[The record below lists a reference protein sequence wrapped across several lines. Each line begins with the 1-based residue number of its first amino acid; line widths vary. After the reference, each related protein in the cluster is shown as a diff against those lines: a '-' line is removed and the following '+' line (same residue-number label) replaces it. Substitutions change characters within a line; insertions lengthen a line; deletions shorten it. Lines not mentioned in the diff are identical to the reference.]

1 MYSSSAENRTKK
13 KGSQQ
18 PSFLGN
24 KNPNVSMGSQQG
36 VFSQKREC
44 FAGGR
49 TCNLANFT
57 LLSKMITEERT
68 EPEGLS
74 ILAENPSPLAEIPRQ
89 RDYAHDCLAEILQRI
104 PSPAVRRPWQSQLS
118 VVLGSPGRPSP
129 LAVRG
134 VRAPWQSGVSGAVLA
149 CPPNSRTTL
158 SCPDRPP
165 GKCPR
170 FSVTWLL

>member
-1 MYSSSAENRTKK
+1 MLYFIADFGQLGHPPGESSHFAGLSILREPFGKNHASSGSCFLYSSSAENRTKK

-57 LLSKMITEERT
+57 LLSKMIHAWQPHCYAIRT
-68 EPEGLS
+68 SEWTSTCLRYQAEKRQCSCRRFPAFEPGLQ
-74 ILAENPSPLAEIPRQ
+74 LHGQLPR
-89 RDYAHDCLAEILQRI
+89 RKY
-104 PSPAVRRPWQSQLS
+104 
-118 VVLGSPGRPSP
+118 
-129 LAVRG
+129 
-134 VRAPWQSGVSGAVLA
+134 
-149 CPPNSRTTL
+149 
-158 SCPDRPP
+158 PP
-165 GKCPR
+165 GSLPCR
-170 FSVTWLL
+170 R